1 MSHNND
7 HSLLILI
14 LFLLFPEVFI
24 ILGLGYILF
33 YMLAGIAYLIYIFF
47 APLLVIGTVIFIVY
61 AMKNNKNNKKIQGNI
76 AKDAPKQPSL
86 PENIKSTDYDTDL
99 SPGSFNG
106 PEENEEKRRIM
117 EEYDLDEDDAE
128 RVQEIAEEWGIDE
141 DEAVELID
149 DL

>member
-24 ILGLGYILF
+24 FLGLGYILF
-33 YMLAGIAYLIYIFF
+33 YIVIGIGYLIYIFF
-47 APLLVIGTVIFIVY
+47 VPILIIGAIIFIVY
-61 AMKNNKNNKKIQGNI
+61 AMSKKKNNQKIQVNKS
-76 AKDAPKQPSL
+76 KDAPKQPSL
-86 PENIKSTDYDTDL
+86 PENIKSMNYDADVNRDD
-99 SPGSFNG
+99 FDG
-106 PEENEEKRRIM
+106 PEVDEEKQRIM

-141 DEAVELID
+141 DEAAELLD